1 MEDRKKM
8 MEIVAKIEALNLENN
23 FLSRTFFDIGSML
36 TEIKSNSKRIDNR
49 VVEIAQLQ
57 NEATKYRDL
66 IKRLTNEQQ

>member
-1 MEDRKKM
+1 M